1 MMELN
6 DELYNKGLFYLENEN
21 PLKALECFK
30 KIEPLYSEDPILLN
44 EIGTTYGHLGN
55 DNQAALYFEKAIS
68 INKTLGIAYYNLG
81 IIFLE
86 QENFNKAIE
95 YFGNAIDN
103 KCKDI
108 WNCYYMRANVYY
120 TYTATR
126 QKALSLQA
134 VTDIEKAIELC
145 PFDDADIYLIAGIIF
160 KIIENFDKSKFY
172 LNKAAA
178 LGDKDAIRVLS
189 TLK

>member
-1 MMELN
+1 MELN
-6 DELYNKGLFYLENEN
+6 DELYKKGIFYLENDN

-30 KIEPLYSEDPILLN
+30 KIEPLYSENPILLN

-68 INKTLGIAYYNLG
+68 IDKTLGIAFYNLG

-95 YFGNAIDN
+95 YFSNAIEN

-108 WNCYYMRANVYY
+108 WNCYYMRANTYY
-120 TYTATR
+120 TFTATR
-126 QKALSLQA
+126 QRALSLQA
-134 VTDIEKAIELC
+134 VIDIEKAIELC
-145 PFDDADIYLIAGIIF
+145 PYEDADIYLIAGIIF
-160 KIIENFDKSKFY
+160 KIIENFDKAKFY
-172 LNKAAA
+172 LNKAVM
-178 LGDKDAIRVLS
+178 LGDKDAKRILS
-189 TLK
+189 TLI

>member
-1 MMELN
+1 MELN

-55 DNQAALYFEKAIS
+55 DNQAAL
-68 INKTLGIAYYNLG
+68 
-81 IIFLE
+81 FLE